1 MKNFLMSAV
10 CFCILCFGAV
20 AFHGTEVFGAF
31 ETEDFSEDESLDVP
45 VDMAGVTLEK
55 DSLNGYLVPVYGYG
69 SSSYESMEF
78 DIKVNSPVVLSED
91 MPGVDLGCKVS
102 GKNVR
107 AYASLSENV
116 LHLKIYGEKKCTA
129 KIKVTIAG
137 KEFPITVSIRPVKI
151 SANSLLLEKGK
162 TKKLKVSGCAD
173 PITWSSSD
181 KKIATVSKS
190 GVVKGKKI
198 GTVVITAKIGNKKIG
213 CAVSVTTKKLKK
225 VCERATYIGTHWKYS
240 QAKRT
245 QKGYYD
251 CSALVWKAYKECA
264 GVTFGS
270 DTYPGTT
277 ATESV
282 WCRDHNRMIKGGYRQ
297 KKVNKMQ
304 LNPGDIVFKSNNLK
318 NPYKTT
324 YHVEMFTGYACM
336 GYDSKGKP
344 YVTPLWASRGAG
356 YGAAEGSLLA
366 RPMK

>member
-1 MKNFLMSAV
+1 
-10 CFCILCFGAV
+10 
-20 AFHGTEVFGAF
+20 
-31 ETEDFSEDESLDVP
+31 
-45 VDMAGVTLEK
+45 
-55 DSLNGYLVPVYGYG
+55 
-69 SSSYESMEF
+69 MEF

-198 GTVVITAKIGNKKIG
+198 GNVVITAKIGNKKIG

-225 VCERATYIGTHWKYS
+225 YVREPLILEPTGNTARRNGHRRGIMTAAHWCGRHTKNVQGLLS
-240 QAKRT
+240 EAIPI
-245 QKGYYD
+245 
-251 CSALVWKAYKECA
+251 
-264 GVTFGS
+264 
-270 DTYPGTT
+270 PGQPP
-277 ATESV
+277 
-282 WCRDHNRMIKGGYRQ
+282 R
-297 KKVNKMQ
+297 
-304 LNPGDIVFKSNNLK
+304 NL
-318 NPYKTT
+318 
-324 YHVEMFTGYACM
+324 C
-336 GYDSKGKP
+336 
-344 YVTPLWASRGAG
+344 GAG
-356 YGAAEGSLLA
+356 TITV
-366 RPMK
+366 